1 LNYPRSRNTS
11 SKPGSTRRGRSARA
25 SGVSRAVDERQLPA
39 ALCNEILRDRN
50 TRLVIAETSDCIDRR
65 IRKIAGLM
73 V

>member
-1 LNYPRSRNTS
+1 
-11 SKPGSTRRGRSARA
+11 
-25 SGVSRAVDERQLPA
+25 VSRAVDERQLPA

-50 TRLVIAETSDCIDRR
+50 TRLVIAETSDFIDRR